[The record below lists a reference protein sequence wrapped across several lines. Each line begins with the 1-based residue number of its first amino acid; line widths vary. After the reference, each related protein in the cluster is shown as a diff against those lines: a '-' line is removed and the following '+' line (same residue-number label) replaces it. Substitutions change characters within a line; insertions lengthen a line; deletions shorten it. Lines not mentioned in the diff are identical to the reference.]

1 MGHIIELT
9 DEQYQTLARAAA
21 VRGATP
27 DTLLAQIIA
36 GLRNPVKE
44 PRYYQTTEW
53 LQHLGMSD
61 EEIADIA
68 REAEADA
75 DADA

>member
-1 MGHIIELT
+1 MGHIVELT
-9 DEQYQTLARAAA
+9 DEHYQTLAQAAA
-21 VRGATP
+21 AQGVTP
-27 DTLLAQIIA
+27 DTLLAQMIA
-36 GLRNPVKE
+36 GLRNPLKK
-44 PRYYQTTEW
+44 PRYYQTAAW

-61 EEIADIA
+61 EEIADIT